1 MTERRQDKTVP
12 REKYDQVVAER
23 DKLRAKYDKVVS
35 ERDRLLDSKN
45 KYKQM
50 AHEARSI
57 SEEDVR
63 QHEAFKQLEEKCQEL
78 RKQIKSLISENM
90 LLQSKVE
97 RLDDLEWRYDMIADI
112 VKEQT
117 KCGNVT

>member
-1 MTERRQDKTVP
+1 MPRKEYDQVVSERNKLRN
-12 REKYDQVVAER
+12 KYNQVVAER
-23 DKLRAKYDKVVS
+23 D
-35 ERDRLLDSKN
+35 RLLESKN
-45 KYKQM
+45 RYKRM
-50 AHEARSI
+50 AQEARSI

-63 QHEAFKQLEEKCQEL
+63 QHVLFRRLEEESQEL

-90 LLQSKVE
+90 LLESKVE